1 MEHKIIKFGAS
12 WCGPCRVL
20 EQKLRDF
27 NKCEVIVYDVDDTDE
42 ELLEKYKIRN
52 IPVTIM
58 VDENGVQVVIRYQ
71 VIKHLQLHVHGV
83 RQDIHEVLDLRYIVV
98 GRLYTVILSIQYM
111 MV

>member
-1 MEHKIIKFGAS
+1 MEYKIIKFGAS

-27 NKCEVIVYDVDDTDE
+27 DKCEVIVYDVDDTDE

-58 VDENGVQVVIRYQ
+58 VDENGE
-71 VIKHLQLHVHGV
+71 
-83 RQDIHEVLDLRYIVV
+83 EVNRWV
-98 GRLYTVILSIQYM
+98 GLFNTSELETKLEELENA
-111 MV
+111 

>member
-1 MEHKIIKFGAS
+1 MEYKIIKFGAS

-27 NKCEVIVYDVDDTDE
+27 DKCEVIVYDVDDTDE

-58 VDENGVQVVIRYQ
+58 IDENGV
-71 VIKHLQLHVHGV
+71 
-83 RQDIHEVLDLRYIVV
+83 EVNRWIGLFNTSELETK
-98 GRLYTVILSIQYM
+98 LEELENA
-111 MV
+111 